1 MYDDLSRPQCSI
13 LMQLRTSH
21 IGLNAFLYRFHL
33 GPSPDCNLCLV
44 PETVSHFLLACP
56 TYQRQRL
63 SLIIRLG
70 TARLSLRRLISSKV
84 DPRPV
89 LAFVR
94 DTKRFPRYSF

>member
-1 MYDDLSRPQCSI
+1 LT
-13 LMQLRTSH
+13 QLRTSH

-33 GPSPDCNLCLV
+33 GPSPDCACCHI

-56 TYQRQRL
+56 AYQRQRL
-63 SLIIRLG
+63 TLIMRLG

-84 DPRPV
+84 DPHPV

-94 DTKRFPRYSF
+94 DTKRF